1 MFPVKTILS
10 FCLLSLLLLPRAVAA
25 DAYADESVRPLELEH
40 QMHFARTSG
49 DTVGL
54 DIRLSH
60 ASLSLRSHPKEYGKL
75 GGRLSSHD
83 SEQTLSHAYGAK
95 GYVQKAAQI
104 HAQRLA
110 DGLPAD
116 GIFFREREVFV
127 RRADTVAVS
136 FLERNLIHEGGPSL
150 TGDLHSVYGRNIDT
164 ASGKYLTLPDVFPD
178 AEGLAAA
185 IARQLRRDYPDTSFG
200 DNLEAAVFHCLQ
212 EGDNLITSRHGGT
225 YVAEGNE
232 GVGTW
237 TLEPRGATFYFNPP
251 GLGPGRAGI
260 YCTTLLFAEHPQLF
274 REKYRRGPAS
284 YAIELMPG
292 LPVRTTVGKGKKPAV
307 GIYETSAG
315 PYLSFGPMRYQSTP
329 AEDIRPTLVCLADGR
344 CYLYVDARMDNA
356 NPAKRELR
364 IFSVQDKGITCQ
376 ADTRHTLFSYG
387 ARGLKYNVLTDP
399 EHFLLSEG
407 TPQKGQ
413 KETPAFTCQA
423 GKDGLPE
430 RLEP

>member
-10 FCLLSLLLLPRAVAA
+10 FFLLFLLLLPRAMAA

-60 ASLSLRSHPKEYGKL
+60 ASLNLRSHHKDYGKL
-75 GGRLSSHD
+75 VGRLDAHS
-83 SEQTLSHAYGAK
+83 SEQALAARYGMK
-95 GYVQKAAQI
+95 DYVQKATQI
-104 HAQRLA
+104 HEQRLA

-150 TGDLHSVYGRNIDT
+150 AGDLHSVYGRNIDT

-178 AEGLAAA
+178 AEELAAA
-185 IARQLRRDYPDTSFG
+185 IAKQLRRDYPDTSFG
-200 DNLEAAVFHCLQ
+200 DNLEAAVFHYLQ
-212 EGDNLITSRHGGT
+212 EGDKLITSRHGGT
-225 YVAEGNE
+225 YAAEGNE
-232 GVGTW
+232 GAGTW

-251 GLGPGRAGI
+251 GLGPVRAGI
-260 YCTTLLFAEHPQLF
+260 YCTTLLFAEHPNLF
-274 REKYRRGPAS
+274 REKYRRGPAA

-307 GIYETSAG
+307 GIYETPAG
-315 PYLSFGPMRYQSTP
+315 PYLSFGPMRYQSAP
-329 AEDIRPTLVCLADGR
+329 AEDIRPTLVCLADGS
-344 CYLYVDARMDNA
+344 CYIYVDARMDNA
-356 NPAKRELR
+356 TPAQRELR
-364 IFSVQDKGITCQ
+364 IFSIQGKTITCQ
-376 ADTRHTLFSYG
+376 TDAHHTLWGYG
-387 ARGLKYNVLTDP
+387 ARCLKYNVLTDP
-399 EHFLLSEG
+399 ENFLLSDD
-407 TPQKGQ
+407 TVQ
-413 KETPAFTCQA
+413 KETSSSPCKV

-430 RLEP
+430 KLEP

>member
-1 MFPVKTILS
+1 MFPVRIILP
-10 FCLLSLLLLPRAVAA
+10 FCLLFLLLLPRAMAA
-25 DAYADESVRPLELEH
+25 DAYADESVRPLELERH
-40 QMHFARTSG
+40 MNFARTSG
-49 DTVGL
+49 DAVGL

-60 ASLSLRSHPKEYGKL
+60 ASLHLRSQHQTYGKL
-75 GGRLSSHD
+75 GGRLDAHS
-83 SEQTLSHAYGAK
+83 SEQTLAYRYGIK
-95 GYVQKAAQI
+95 GYVQKAARI
-104 HAQRLA
+104 HEQRLA

-150 TGDLHSVYGRNIDT
+150 AGDLHSVYGRNIDT
-164 ASGKYLTLPDVFPD
+164 ASGQYLTLPDVFPD

-200 DNLEAAVFHCLQ
+200 DNLEAAVFHYLQ
-212 EGDNLITSRHGGT
+212 KGDELIISRHGGT
-225 YVAEGNE
+225 YTAEGNE

-251 GLGPGRAGI
+251 GLGPVRAGI

-307 GIYETSAG
+307 AIYETPAG
-315 PYLSFGPMRYQSTP
+315 PYLSFGPLRYQSSP

-344 CYLYVDARMDNA
+344 CYLYVDAQMDKA
-356 NPAKRELR
+356 TPAQHELR
-364 IFSVQDKGITCQ
+364 IFNVPGKSITCQ
-376 ADTRHTLFSYG
+376 TDPQHTLFSYG

-407 TPQKGQ
+407 TAKNDQ
-413 KETPAFTCQA
+413 KEGPASPYQV

-430 RLEP
+430 KAEP